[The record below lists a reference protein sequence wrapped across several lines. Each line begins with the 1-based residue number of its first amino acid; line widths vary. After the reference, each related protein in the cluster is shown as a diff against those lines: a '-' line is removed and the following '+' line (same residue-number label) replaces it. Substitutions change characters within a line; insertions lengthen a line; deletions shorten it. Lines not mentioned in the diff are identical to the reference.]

1 MQSVPP
7 ALSALARAA
16 LLALGAAAAVP
27 AARAQ
32 ATTDTAPVQQVL
44 INASA
49 DASAEG
55 LKAPYA
61 GRQVARGGRVG
72 LLGNQD
78 VMDTPFSQT
87 SYTQDLIQNQ
97 QAASI
102 GDVLRN
108 DPTVRVARGFGNYQ
122 QLYLIRG
129 FPVYSDDMAYNGLY
143 GLLPRQ
149 YLAAELIERVEVLRG
164 ANSFVNGVAPTGN
177 GGGLGGAINVMPKR
191 APNQPVNQVTVGV
204 ESGGQGYL
212 AADVAR
218 RFGPDQ
224 NTGLRLTAVR
234 RDGDTAI
241 DHEQRELGL
250 LGVGLDW
257 RSRQVRVSADIGYQD
272 QQLRGTRPSVT
283 PGSYVPSAPDAD
295 SNPGQP
301 WTVSNERDT
310 FGTLRAEF
318 DLAPQTTAWLAAGAR
333 RGKEFNDLA
342 GVTVTGADGATS
354 LSRFANVRR
363 DDIATGELGLRH
375 TLTTGSVKHQL
386 VAAAALYTSKER
398 NAYVFYGPN
407 AASNL
412 YDPPTVTP
420 PVTPSFTGG
429 TLDDPLVVSRIRTRS
444 LALADTLSFADDSIK
459 LTLGVRHQSIET
471 TGYDY
476 NTGVQNAHYDES
488 KVTPM
493 AGLLVKLSKQVSVYG
508 TYAEGLVKGDEA
520 SGSYLDGNG
529 NSKPISNQGEVFA
542 PYVTKQMELG
552 AKLDT
557 GRFGGTLALFQARKP
572 IAGVEGTR
580 FVDSAYK
587 QTNRGLEATLFGEAT
602 RGLRLLG
609 GATYL
614 HTDVQGDD
622 AVGAPKWQLNANADW
637 DVPGVPGL
645 ALTGRVTYTGKQ
657 YADAANTLTVK
668 AWTRLDVG
676 ARYGLTLAGRD
687 VTLRANINNLTNRDY
702 WASVGGFPG
711 ANYLVLGDPRTVVL
725 SATVDF

>member
-1 MQSVPP
+1 MQSVPCS
-7 ALSALARAA
+7 LSALAIGA
-16 LLALGAAAAVP
+16 LACLGATVP
-27 AARAQ
+27 ATAQ
-32 ATTDTAPVQQVL
+32 TTAADAAPVQQVI

-61 GRQVARGGRVG
+61 GRQVARGGRLG
-72 LLGNQD
+72 LFGNQD

-87 SYTQDLIQNQ
+87 SYTQELIQNQ

-164 ANSFVNGVAPTGN
+164 ANSFVNGAAPTGN

-191 APNQPVNQVTVGV
+191 APNEAVNQVTVGV

-218 RFGPDQ
+218 RFGPDK
-224 NTGLRLTAVR
+224 NTGVRLTAVR

-241 DHEQRELGL
+241 DGEQRELGL

-257 RSRQVRVSADIGYQD
+257 RSRDLRVSADLGYQD
-272 QQLRGTRPSVT
+272 QQLSGTRPNLT
-283 PGSYVPSAPDAD
+283 PGSTIPKPPEAD
-295 SNPGQP
+295 TNYGQP
-301 WTVSNERDT
+301 WSVSNERDT
-310 FGTLRAEF
+310 FGTLRAEW
-318 DLAPQTTAWLAAGAR
+318 DLAPRTTAWLAAGAR
-333 RGKEFNDLA
+333 KGKEYNDLA
-342 GVTVTGADGATS
+342 GVTVTGDGGATS
-354 LSRFANVRR
+354 VSRFVNVRR
-363 DDIATGELGLRH
+363 DDVATGELGLRH
-375 TLTTGSVKHQL
+375 ELTTGSVKHQL
-386 VAAAALYTSKER
+386 VASAALFTSKER
-398 NAYVFYGPN
+398 NAYVFQGPN
-407 AASNL
+407 AANNL
-412 YDPPTVTP
+412 YDPFTVTP
-420 PVTPSFTGG
+420 PSTPSFVGG
-429 TLDDPLVVSRIRTRS
+429 TLSDPNVVARNRTRS
-444 LALADTLSFADDSIK
+444 LALADTLSFADDTVK
-459 LTLGVRHQSIET
+459 LTLGARHQSIET
-471 TGYDY
+471 HGYNYD
-476 NTGVQNAHYDES
+476 TGVQNAHYDDS

-493 AGLLVKLSKQVSVYG
+493 AGLLVKLSRQLSVYG
-508 TYAEGLVKGDEA
+508 TYAEGLVKGEEA
-520 SGSYLDGNG
+520 SGSYIGADGNQT
-529 NSKPISNQGEVFA
+529 PVDNQGEVFA
-542 PYVTKQMELG
+542 PYVTKQVELG
-552 AKLDT
+552 AKMDL
-557 GRFGGTLALFQARKP
+557 GRFGGTVALFQAKKP
-572 IAGVEGTR
+572 VSGVVGTR
-580 FVDSAYK
+580 FVGSAYK
-587 QTNRGLEATLFGEAT
+587 QTNRGVEATFFGEAT

-614 HTDVQGDD
+614 HTDVQDND
-622 AVGAPKWQLNANADW
+622 AIGAPKWQLNANADW

-668 AWTRLDVG
+668 SWARLDVG
-676 ARYGLTLAGRD
+676 ARYGFTVAERA
-687 VTLRANINNLTNRDY
+687 VTLRANINNLTDRDY

-711 ANYLVLGDPRTVVL
+711 ANYLVLGEPRTLVL
-725 SATVDF
+725 SASVDF

>member
-1 MQSVPP
+1 MQSVPSS
-7 ALSALARAA
+7 LSAVALAT
-16 LLALGAAAAVP
+16 LALATLLSTPAQAQQP
-27 AARAQ
+27 AADA
-32 ATTDTAPVQQVL
+32 APVQQVI

-61 GRQVARGGRVG
+61 GRQVARGGRLG
-72 LLGNQD
+72 LFGNQD

-87 SYTQDLIQNQ
+87 SYTQELIQNQ

-191 APNQPVNQVTVGV
+191 APNEAVNQVTVGV

-218 RFGPDQ
+218 RFGPDR
-224 NTGLRLTAVR
+224 NTGVRLTAVR
-234 RDGDTAI
+234 RDGDTAV
-241 DHEQRELGL
+241 DHEERELGL

-257 RSRQVRVSADIGYQD
+257 RSRDLRVSADIGYQD
-272 QQLRGTRPSVT
+272 QQLRGARPNVT
-283 PGSYVPSAPDAD
+283 PGDYIPRAPEADA
-295 SNPGQP
+295 NHGQP
-301 WTVSNERDT
+301 WTASNERDT
-310 FGTLRAEF
+310 FGTLRAEW
-318 DLAPQTTAWLAAGAR
+318 DLAPRTTAWLAAGAR
-333 RGKEFNDLA
+333 KGKEYNDLS
-342 GVTVTGADGATS
+342 GVTVNGPGGATS
-354 LSRFANVRR
+354 ISRFVNVRR
-363 DDIATGELGLRH
+363 DDVATGELGLRH
-375 TLTTGSVKHQL
+375 ELTTGRVKHQL
-386 VAAAALYTSKER
+386 VASAALFTAKER
-398 NAYVFYGPN
+398 NAYVFQGPN
-407 AASNL
+407 AANNL
-412 YDPPTVTP
+412 YDPVTVTP
-420 PVTPSFTGG
+420 PSTPSFTGG
-429 TLDDPLVVSRIRTRS
+429 TLGDPHVVARNRTRS
-444 LALADTLSFADDSIK
+444 VALADTLSFAEDTIK
-459 LTLGVRHQSIET
+459 LTLGARHQSIET
-471 TGYDY
+471 HGYDY
-476 NTGVQNAHYDES
+476 DTGVQNAHYDDS

-493 AGLLVKLSKQVSVYG
+493 AGLLVKLSRQVSVYA

-520 SGSYLDGNG
+520 SGSYIGADGNQT
-529 NSKPISNQGEVFA
+529 PVDNQGEVFA
-542 PYVTKQMELG
+542 PYVTKQVELG
-552 AKLDT
+552 AKMDL
-557 GRFGGTLALFQARKP
+557 GRFGGTVALFQARKP
-572 IAGVEGTR
+572 VSGVVGTR
-580 FVDSAYK
+580 FEGSAYK
-587 QTNRGLEATLFGEAT
+587 QTNRGIEATFFGEAT

-614 HTDVQGDD
+614 HTDVQDND
-622 AVGAPKWQLNANADW
+622 AIGAPKWQLNANADW

-668 AWTRLDVG
+668 SWARLDVG
-676 ARYGLTLAGRD
+676 ARYGFTVAERA
-687 VTLRANINNLTNRDY
+687 VTLRANINNLTDRDY

-711 ANYLVLGDPRTVVL
+711 ANYLVLGEPRTLVL
-725 SATVDF
+725 SASVDF

>member
-257 RSRQVRVSADIGYQD
+257 RSRHVRVSADIGYQD

-283 PGSYVPSAPDAD
+283 PGSYIPSAPDAD

-354 LSRFANVRR
+354 VSRFANVRR

-412 YDPPTVTP
+412 YDPLTVTP
-420 PVTPSFTGG
+420 PATPSFTGG

-476 NTGVQNAHYDES
+476 NTGAQNAHYDES

-529 NSKPISNQGEVFA
+529 NSQPISNQGEVFA

-580 FVDSAYK
+580 FVGSAYK
-587 QTNRGLEATLFGEAT
+587 QTNRGIEATLFGEAT

-645 ALTGRVTYTGKQ
+645 ALTGRVTYTGRQ

>member
-7 ALSALARAA
+7 AFSALARAA
-16 LLALGAAAAVP
+16 LLTLGAAAAAP
-27 AARAQ
+27 AALAQ
-32 ATTDTAPVQQVL
+32 AAPDTPPVQQVF

-149 YLAAELIERVEVLRG
+149 YLSAELIERVEVLRG
-164 ANSFVNGVAPTGN
+164 ANSFVNGAAPTGN
-177 GGGLGGAINVMPKR
+177 GGGLGGAINVTPKR
-191 APNQPVNQVTVGV
+191 APHEAVNQVTVGV

-241 DHEQRELGL
+241 DSEQRELGL

-257 RSRQVRVSADIGYQD
+257 RSRSVRVSADIGYQD

-283 PGSYVPSAPDAD
+283 PGNYIPAAPDAD

-333 RGKEFNDLA
+333 RGTEFNDLA
-342 GVTVTGADGATS
+342 GVTVTGDGGATS
-354 LSRFANVRR
+354 VSRFANVRR

-375 TLTTGSVKHQL
+375 SLTTGSVKHQL

-407 AASNL
+407 AVSNL
-412 YDPPTVTP
+412 YDPLTATP
-420 PVTPSFTGG
+420 PTTPSFTGG
-429 TLDDPLVVSRIRTRS
+429 TLDDPRVVSRIRTRS

-476 NTGVQNAHYDES
+476 NTGLQNAHYDKS

-493 AGLLVKLSKQVSVYG
+493 AGLLVKLSRQVSIYG

-520 SGSYLDGNG
+520 SGSYLDANG
-529 NSKPISNQGEVFA
+529 NSQPISNQGEVFA
-542 PYVTKQMELG
+542 PYVTKQVELG

-572 IAGVEGTR
+572 VAGVEGTR
-580 FVDSAYK
+580 FVGSADK
-587 QTNRGLEATLFGEAT
+587 QTNRGIEATVFGEAT

-645 ALTGRVTYTGKQ
+645 ALTGRVTYTGEQ
-657 YADAANTLTVK
+657 YADAANSLTVK

-676 ARYGLTLAGRD
+676 ARYGLALAGRD

-711 ANYLVLGDPRTVVL
+711 ANYLVLGEPRTVVL
-725 SATVDF
+725 SASVDF

>member
-218 RFGPDQ
+218 RFGPGQ

-257 RSRQVRVSADIGYQD
+257 RSRHVRVSADIGYQD

-283 PGSYVPSAPDAD
+283 PGSYIPSAPDAD

-354 LSRFANVRR
+354 ISRFANVRR

-420 PVTPSFTGG
+420 PATPSFTGG

-529 NSKPISNQGEVFA
+529 NSQPISNQGEVFA

-557 GRFGGTLALFQARKP
+557 GRFGGMLALFQARKP

-587 QTNRGLEATLFGEAT
+587 QTNRGIEATVFGEAT

>member
-241 DHEQRELGL
+241 DSEQRELGL

-257 RSRQVRVSADIGYQD
+257 RSRHVRVSADIGYQD

-398 NAYVFYGPN
+398 NAYFFYGPN

-420 PVTPSFTGG
+420 PATPSFTGG